1 VRFSVNNSI
10 ATMSDRESESSGSSG
25 TPQEGPSNAALL
37 ESMTLLATLSTAAD
51 VHDAI
56 AERRAGRD
64 PSAQEPTPRA
74 EAALKTAGDDL
85 MDLLMQMMFGRVH
98 LEHRAEAES
107 AEVVR
112 HFDLLM
118 KLRRAGRLVHAMH
131 QRLLSLYPDV
141 SEELAEEARQV
152 HDEIQTLV
160 DDGREE
166 RVVSDLEPLL
176 ERGVSFVVWTRHEV

>member
-1 VRFSVNNSI
+1 
-10 ATMSDRESESSGSSG
+10 
-25 TPQEGPSNAALL
+25 
-37 ESMTLLATLSTAAD
+37 
-51 VHDAI
+51 
-56 AERRAGRD
+56 
-64 PSAQEPTPRA
+64 
-74 EAALKTAGDDL
+74 
-85 MDLLMQMMFGRVH
+85 
-98 LEHRAEAES
+98 
-107 AEVVR
+107 
-112 HFDLLM
+112 
-118 KLRRAGRLVHAMH
+118 MH

>member
-1 VRFSVNNSI
+1 
-10 ATMSDRESESSGSSG
+10 MSDRESESSGSSG
-25 TPQEGPSNAALL
+25 APDEGPSSAALL

-64 PSAQEPTPRA
+64 PSAQEPADRA
-74 EAALKTAGDDL
+74 RAVLKTAGDEL

-98 LEHRAEAES
+98 LEHRSEAEG

-112 HFDLLM
+112 HFDLVM
-118 KLRRAGRLVHAMH
+118 KLRRAGRLIHGMH

-152 HDEIQTLV
+152 HDDVQALV
-160 DDGREE
+160 DDAADE
-166 RVVSDLEPLL
+166 RVVTDLEPLL

>member
-1 VRFSVNNSI
+1 
-10 ATMSDRESESSGSSG
+10 MSDCESESSGSSSDTRDG
-25 TPQEGPSNAALL
+25 APSSAALL

-51 VHDAI
+51 VRDSI

-64 PSAQEPTPRA
+64 PSAQEPGDRARA
-74 EAALKTAGDDL
+74 ELQVAGDEL

-98 LEHRAEAES
+98 LEHRSEAES

-118 KLRRAGRLVHAMH
+118 KLRRAERLVHGMH
-131 QRLLSLYPDV
+131 QRLLSLYPDI

-152 HDEIQTLV
+152 RDRIQSLV
-160 DDGREE
+160 NDGADE
-166 RVVSDLEPLL
+166 RVVTDLEPLL
-176 ERGVSFVVWTRHEV
+176 ERGASFVVWTRHEV